1 MILPKWSTFILQHP
15 QNEALENAQQQIID
29 AFDQANSNAE
39 RMANLAAIQTS
50 PSTIILTL
58 NPFDNSITP
67 SFFHQSLGLTFGNTG
82 PAKCIALTGFQPPA
96 VPIYF
101 NLEKLQSK
109 STDSVPLPSILS
121 FMSTHD
127 RPIDDLKAITITED
141 NKHHVR
147 HAILLPPY
155 LAQSILANN
164 QSYDPWHI
172 LHLVI
177 KAIALKRP
185 DDTEA
190 EDWTIATPYLS
201 ILHTLWSFCHPETI
215 PNLPTMHAVA
225 SDRQA
230 TEWAKDIHSSNLQDH
245 TSDAHNL
252 DSTAAL
258 ERLTDT
264 LQRNNERLAA
274 APEED
279 SDDEE
284 HNDKAMK
291 KAWRKI
297 DPSLQRGVLFAST
310 TDGVTIPTLPSARL
324 LQLIKMKSGTTAQR
338 TFKNWHIGMELI
350 VQPGMATNITK
361 CLLTSSPDQ
370 FSIDTFSPFFVPPI
384 RAGFNH
390 MSNQELNSIEYACKS
405 FNLTADD
412 IKRMTDTKPYVP
424 TSCDVL
430 KQQIRNFSAVVDDV
444 FGPTSILALDVRAA
458 FDHCANNELHYM
470 NLFQQHK
477 YFGVWLLD
485 RLHFKVQ
492 SILHRC
498 FQATNIEDIEFQLFT
513 IKDEL
518 RNISTLNFVA
528 IAPKWYLDEE
538 EKQLRLLQKR
548 QQQANHQANHHTQ
561 QTGGRNF
568 NTPNGRS
575 RSNPYHQDTGKR
587 VRVDNQ
593 DQDSVV
599 ALTQGERY
607 TRIVHRTNL
616 VECRDAAPKLN
627 GDYIC
632 NNWHIRG
639 HCVDTCHR
647 AHTHV
652 TLNPELKGK
661 YRTYVAKLRQL
672 AKQYDDQRKQQ
683 KPLGPSQSDSGSGS
697 TPSTGKP
704 KEKETTHEG
713 K

>member
-15 QNEALENAQQQIID
+15 QNEALENAHQQIID
-29 AFDQANSNAE
+29 AFQNATTNAE
-39 RMANLAAIQTS
+39 RIANLAAIQTS

-58 NPFDNSITP
+58 NPFDNTITP
-67 SFFHQSLGLTFGNTG
+67 SFFHQSLGLTFGNVG
-82 PAKCIALTGFQPPA
+82 PAKCIALTGFDPPA
-96 VPIYF
+96 APIYF
-101 NLEKLQSK
+101 NLEKLQST
-109 STDSVPLPSILS
+109 STDTFSFPSLQS
-121 FMSTHD
+121 FLSTHSTD
-127 RPIDDLKAITITED
+127 IDTLKSIDVDDD
-141 NKHHVR
+141 NKHTIR

-155 LAQSILANN
+155 LAQTILANN
-164 QSYDPWHI
+164 HTYDPWQI
-172 LHLVI
+172 LHLTI
-177 KAIALKRP
+177 KAIALRRP
-185 DDTEA
+185 DDADENDWSIA
-190 EDWTIATPYLS
+190 EPYQH
-201 ILHTLWSFCHPETI
+201 ILHTLWGFCHTDTI

-225 SDRQA
+225 SDPQA
-230 TEWAKDIHSSNLQDH
+230 ITWAKQIHSTHLQTHSNNTTQ
-245 TSDAHNL
+245 A

-264 LQRNNERLAA
+264 LQRNNNRLAP

-279 SDDEE
+279 SDDDE
-284 HNDKAMK
+284 HDDKALK

-297 DPSLQRGVLFAST
+297 DRSLQQGVLFAST
-310 TDGVTIPTLPSARL
+310 TDGVTIPSLPSARL

-338 TFKNWHIGMELI
+338 TFKNWHIGLELI

-361 CLLTSSPDQ
+361 CLFTSSPDQ

-384 RAGFNH
+384 RAGFHH
-390 MSNQELNSIEYACKS
+390 MSNQELNSIEFASKS

-424 TSCDVL
+424 SSCDIL

-444 FGPTSILALDVRAA
+444 FGQESILALDVRTA
-458 FDHCANNELHYM
+458 FDHCQNNELHYM
-470 NLFQQHK
+470 NLFQKHK

-498 FQATNIEDIEFQLFT
+498 FQVSNIEDVEFQLFT

-518 RNISTLNFVA
+518 RNISTLNFIA

-538 EKQLRLLQKR
+538 EKQLKLFHKC
-548 QQQANHQANHHTQ
+548 QQANQQNNQGNPQSQSGRGYHNNTRGRPTTQ
-561 QTGGRNF
+561 DHN
-568 NTPNGRS
+568 
-575 RSNPYHQDTGKR
+575 KR
-587 VRVDNQ
+587 VRVDNN

-607 TRIVHRTNL
+607 SRIVHRTNL
-616 VECRDAAPKLN
+616 TECKDVAPRLN
-627 GDYIC
+627 GDFIC

-639 HCVDTCHR
+639 HCVDTCPR
-647 AHTHV
+647 AHTHIP
-652 TLNPELKGK
+652 LSSELKGK

-672 AKQYDDQRKQQ
+672 AKSYDDQRNQRGS
-683 KPLGPSQSDSGSGS
+683 KPSPLDTGSSGTPPSGKKLEKD
-697 TPSTGKP
+697 TPN
-704 KEKETTHEG
+704 EG